1 MDATRIDAIARLFA
15 ARRLS
20 RRQALAGGGAGL
32 AAGALA
38 ATTRAQEATPGPA
51 AGAGAKTAFL
61 FVQSFQSG
69 SFAPKD
75 GAEDAYTL
83 TLEQGLG
90 QTVYFSDRPERIV
103 GATPTADFLKGMPF
117 GPDNPPNA
125 ALVFEATP
133 GDTDVVVLELT
144 EPTYDE
150 ATKTATYDATVLAD
164 FEKLGIAFQEAPKGA
179 GALHPSFGAA
189 SLFIDDCPNDFIR
202 CTRLND
208 LTVPVVFDNQPFCWN
223 YSVCM
228 PCEPGGNVKGDRC
241 QTYQYWNQQC
251 NAKRTCEGDCRS
263 NVTTA
268 GAICDP

>member
-1 MDATRIDAIARLFA
+1 MPVEVSVQQMALTRDVGPGGFMERAQAMLAFVCATI
-15 ARRLS
+15 LS
-20 RRQALAGGGAGL
+20 EPGTTPYHQPRAFYAQKVVSNPQQ
-32 AAGALA
+32 A
-38 ATTRAQEATPGPA
+38 ATQAGPQVVMGVNVAAAT
-51 AGAGAKTAFL
+51 
-61 FVQSFQSG
+61 
-69 SFAPKD
+69 
-75 GAEDAYTL
+75 
-83 TLEQGLG
+83 
-90 QTVYFSDRPERIV
+90 
-103 GATPTADFLKGMPF
+103 
-117 GPDNPPNA
+117 
-125 ALVFEATP
+125 
-133 GDTDVVVLELT
+133 
-144 EPTYDE
+144 TYDE